1 MYREELGQIAQMVW
15 ESMLSLPLVPAE
27 SAGRGDQPTL
37 VAAIRFK
44 GAWHGEVVA
53 TVDHDLARS
62 IAGAMLEILPE
73 ALGDEDVHDALR
85 EMINMV
91 GGNLKALL
99 PPPCQLS
106 LPLVVSTQASQGE
119 VLGLAV
125 NEAVHFECEQ
135 RPLEIA
141 LRAGPTPA

>member
-15 ESMLSLPLVPAE
+15 ESMLRLPLVPAE
-27 SAGRGDQPTL
+27 PTGPGDEPVL

-44 GAWHGEVVA
+44 GAWHGEVAA
-53 TVDHDLARS
+53 TVGQGLARR
-62 IAGAMLEILPE
+62 IAGAMLETLPE

-106 LPLVVSTQASQGE
+106 LPQVVAVPDNHVAST
-119 VLGLAV
+119 GLAV
-125 NEAVHFECEQ
+125 DESLHFECEE
-135 RPLEIA
+135 RLFEIA
-141 LRAGPTPA
+141 LRASPTPA